1 MNRISIIVLG
11 DFLAFWVSFFL
22 ILLVRFWGP
31 EYWMTFALHLIPFT
45 ILYFTW
51 AFSFFLFGLYDIF
64 SIKPTIPHLNR
75 FGIAL
80 LFLFVIG
87 IFLFYFA
94 PIFGITPKT
103 NLLFQVLGFGIFS
116 LVLRRSIYVLFSKQ
130 ITRPVVL
137 VGNNPYI
144 TTLKETINQNP
155 QLGLVIASHTQDAH
169 TALREHN
176 DTTHTI
182 FIIEQSIETLS
193 KEDITRLYEN
203 KTEVIDVAEA
213 YERYLYKIPVEYI
226 SQAWILEHVRTRR
239 DALMSLLGRLINV
252 TIAVSI
258 LILSSPLLFVTAIS
272 IPIGTPGPILIKQ
285 KRVGKNRKLFTLYKF
300 RSMFALA
307 PDGSA
312 EQDGAEWVSKQ
323 DSRITRI
330 GAFLR
335 KTHIDEIPQMINIIT
350 GDLALIGPRP
360 ERPEFV
366 EKLEQTIP
374 HYELRHI
381 IRPGFTGWAQIKYRY
396 ARTIDDS
403 KEKYEYDLYYIKN
416 RNVFLDFGILLRTIQ
431 IIFTH

>member
-31 EYWMTFALHLIPFT
+31 EYWTTFALHLIPFT

-64 SIKPTIPHLNR
+64 SIKPTIPHLSR

-80 LFLFVIG
+80 LFSFVIG

-137 VGNNPYI
+137 VGDNPYI

-155 QLGLVIASHTQDAH
+155 QLGLVIASHTGDAH
-169 TALREHN
+169 TALREYN
-176 DTTHTI
+176 EVAHTI
-182 FIIEQSIETLS
+182 FIIEQSIDTLS
-193 KEDITRLYEN
+193 KEDITRLYKN

-226 SQAWILEHVRTRR
+226 SQAWILEHINTTRDIFNTFIGR
-239 DALMSLLGRLINV
+239 IIDIIVALTVLALTLPLTLTASLCIY
-252 TIAVSI
+252 
-258 LILSSPLLFVTAIS
+258 LSDR
-272 IPIGTPGPILIKQ
+272 GPIFYSQ
-285 KRVGKNRKLFTLYKF
+285 TRVGQHGKIFRLYKL
-300 RSMFALA
+300 RSMTL
-307 PDGSA
+307 DA
-312 EQDGAEWVSKQ
+312 EKNGAVWSTGAHDTRV
-323 DSRITRI
+323 TRI

-366 EKLEQTIP
+366 ERLEQTIP